1 MAENKLY
8 YPAKIASNNP
18 DSYGIID
25 ATEISGFRVITTLA
39 KLFALPISILSITK
53 TGEDAVGQY
62 WWVISEQ
69 CYFQLVNWN
78 NRTTP
83 LGWAKIVPKV
93 MADSAN
99 DVDFNAERVQLKG
112 GTEVNPK
119 NINPITTTSNV
130 YDENFLDRN
139 LKLLSDILKDFDYRI
154 DYATQAAL
162 TDGLLQGIATPS
174 TIPSVQSGQK
184 IAYLATQAG
193 TYTNFKDKDNNA
205 LSLDRFQ
212 IGIFFFDGVAWQV
225 TVLDVEQDRVF
236 DGGRADT
243 MYGGA
248 RTINCGNASNI
259 V

>member
-1 MAENKLY
+1 M
-8 YPAKIASNNP
+8 
-18 DSYGIID
+18 
-25 ATEISGFRVITTLA
+25 
-39 KLFALPISILSITK
+39 
-53 TGEDAVGQY
+53 
-62 WWVISEQ
+62 
-69 CYFQLVNWN
+69 
-78 NRTTP
+78 
-83 LGWAKIVPKV
+83 
-93 MADSAN
+93 
-99 DVDFNAERVQLKG
+99 
-112 GTEVNPK
+112 
-119 NINPITTTSNV
+119 
-130 YDENFLDRN
+130 
-139 LKLLSDILKDFDYRI
+139 KLLSDILKDFDYRI

-193 TYTNFKDKDNNA
+193 TYTNFKDKDDNA

-212 IGIFFFDGVAWQV
+212 IGILFFDGTAWQV